1 MATCEGVE
9 ESPTGEGVAK
19 DQRGG
24 KKQKR
29 KGGKKKDVR
38 HAHSTGEKENV
49 HQRNASQLL
58 KRGMVKNKGS
68 DYVANGGG
76 NGK

>member
-1 MATCEGVE
+1 ME
-9 ESPTGEGVAK
+9 ESPTSEGVAK

-29 KGGKKKDVR
+29 KIGKKKDVR
-38 HAHSTGEKENV
+38 DAHSTGEKQNV
-49 HQRNASQLL
+49 HQRNANQLL
-58 KRGMVKNKGS
+58 KRRMVKTKGS
-68 DYVANGGG
+68 DNVANGGG

>member
-1 MATCEGVE
+1 ME
-9 ESPTGEGVAK
+9 ESPTGEGVAE

-29 KGGKKKDVR
+29 KSRKKKDVR
-38 HAHSTGEKENV
+38 DAHSTGEKENV
-49 HQRNASQLL
+49 HQRNAGQLL
-58 KRGMVKNKGS
+58 KRRMVKTRGS
-68 DYVANGGG
+68 DNVANGGG